1 MINMIK
7 ADKDFFKI
15 CENHN
20 NHNNLRSN
28 HLIRQTM
35 KQLLA
40 LLIFLSTTLFSQTG
54 LYKPIDI
61 DTVKYSLNDFGKMWT
76 FDSVPVER
84 FEKQY
89 NFKPSVE
96 WLNNVQKS
104 ALQFGG
110 GCSAAFVS
118 ADGLI
123 MTNHH
128 CGRGQLSSLQDEG
141 ENWLR
146 DGFYAQTLDEE
157 RFVPNLF
164 VDQLIN
170 IEDVTDEIKSEMQKG
185 NTDEEIIALRD
196 SAKAKLI
203 RDREKES
210 NLVCKVVTLYN
221 GGKFTLYFYKR
232 YSDIRLVMAPDF
244 QIAATGWDWDNFT
257 YPRYELDFMFYRA
270 YDENGKPVKSENH
283 FTWSEKGAEE
293 GEPIFVIG
301 RPGHTDRLL
310 SVANLEYLRD
320 VVYTNRLAIYE
331 ELYQVYFELFSK
343 YPERESELLNKVM
356 GYGNGRKSYA
366 GRLYGLSK
374 PELMAKK
381 ISFEKDLRA
390 KINNSD
396 KLNEKYSSLWDDIEK
411 IVSELRKTSSKYYGY
426 IPPRR
431 NASLYFTIA
440 NSLIDYANEMQKDE
454 ADRNPL
460 YQQENIE
467 NTISNIYPDS
477 IDIEF
482 NNLLLRA
489 HANTA
494 TSILGSNDKLLHI
507 LYNGK
512 TGDDAVEF
520 ALSNTRLA
528 SKESVNEIINL
539 SPDEI
544 LNSEDIFIKY
554 LIKSKVIF
562 DSLATEREALQN
574 SLTLLNQKLGEAI
587 FEVYGDKISPDA
599 TLTLRISDGV
609 IKGYEYNGT
618 IAPGKTTYYGL
629 WDRYISFGKK
639 TYPWGLHPR
648 WQTPPADLDLATPL
662 GFASTNDIVGG
673 NSGSSLINKNMEI
686 VGLAHDGNLES
697 LAGHFI
703 FDETNNRTIATDSWG
718 LIESLKHV
726 YKTERLVD
734 ELLNSRIVK

>member
-1 MINMIK
+1 
-7 ADKDFFKI
+7 
-15 CENHN
+15 
-20 NHNNLRSN
+20 
-28 HLIRQTM
+28 M
-35 KQLLA
+35 KLLKPLLLLL
-40 LLIFLSTTLFSQTG
+40 LLITTTNAQTA
-54 LYKPIDI
+54 LYKPIDT
-61 DTVKYSLNDFGKMWT
+61 DTVKYSLNDLGKMWT

-89 NFKPSVE
+89 GFKPSVE

-118 ADGLI
+118 EDGLI

-128 CGRGQLSSLQDEG
+128 CGRGQLSSIQDEG

-146 DGFYAQTLDEE
+146 DGFYAETLDDE

-170 IEDVTDEIKSEMQKG
+170 IEDVTDEIKSEMDKG
-185 NTDEEIIALRD
+185 KTDEEKIVLRD

-203 RDREKES
+203 RDGEDES
-210 NLVCKVVTLYN
+210 SLVCKVVTLYN
-221 GGKFTLYFYKR
+221 GGKFSLYFYKR

-270 YDENGKPVKSENH
+270 YDEGGKPVKSENH

-293 GEPIFVIG
+293 GEPIFVVG

-320 VVYTNRLAIYE
+320 VVYTNRLALYE
-331 ELYQVYFELFSK
+331 DLYQVYFELFNK

-374 PELMAKK
+374 PVLMAKK
-381 ISFEKDLRA
+381 VDFEKELRTRVNDSPELTA
-390 KINNSD
+390 KYGT
-396 KLNEKYSSLWDDIEK
+396 LWNEIENV
-411 IVSELRKTSSKYYGY
+411 ISELRKSSSEYYGY
-426 IPPRR
+426 LPQRR
-431 NASLYFTIA
+431 GASVYFKIA
-440 NSLIDYANEMQKDE
+440 NSTTDYAEQMKKD
-454 ADRNPL
+454 ASDRSPL
-460 YQQENIE
+460 YQEDNIE
-467 NTISNIYPDS
+467 NTLKNIYPDS
-477 IDIEF
+477 IDVEF
-482 NNLLLRA
+482 NNLLIRA

-494 TSILGSNDKLLHI
+494 TSILGKDDKLLKK
-507 LYNGK
+507 LYG
-512 TGDDAVEF
+512 GQIGEEAVAF
-520 ALSNTRLA
+520 ALSNSILT
-528 SKESVNEIINL
+528 SKESVEEFL
-539 SPDEI
+539 GKTPDEI
-544 LNSEDIFIKY
+544 LNSNDSFIQF
-554 LIKSKVIF
+554 ITNSKVVY
-562 DSLATEREALQN
+562 DKLYKERKNLN
-574 SLTLLNQKLGEAI
+574 NTLTILNQKLGEAV
-587 FEVYGDKISPDA
+587 FEVFGENISPDA
-599 TLTLRISDGV
+599 SMTLRISDGV

-648 WQTPPADLDLATPL
+648 WQTPPAELDLSIPI

-673 NSGSSLINKNMEI
+673 NSGSSLINRNMEV

-703 FDETNNRTIATDSWG
+703 FDKTNNRTVSTDSWG
-718 LIESLKHV
+718 LIESLKYV
-726 YKTERLVD
+726 YKTDRLVV
-734 ELLNSRIVK
+734 ELLNSKIVK